1 MPTQQ
6 VWKLAYRSLFSLQL
20 CPLQILG
27 DKKALIVI
35 KITTCTKVSIIIQY
49 NKLKK
54 LVTPL

>member
-49 NKLKK
+49 NKLKN
-54 LVTPL
+54 